1 MDLRFERCPD
11 FEAEI
16 TILTAEQGGRKSPL
30 FNGIRWDFGYAE
42 DPPGSEIYMI
52 HPLFMDDHGDPY
64 PFSQQIEGTLKAHMF
79 IVVREMAPY
88 HKARLAVGTEFQC
101 REASKTLANGRVT
114 RLIGLAQEL

>member
-16 TILTAEQGGRKSPL
+16 TILTAQQGGRKSPL
-30 FNGIRWDFGYAE
+30 FNGIRWDFGYLE
-42 DPPGSEIYMI
+42 DPPDSEIYMI
-52 HPLFMDDHGDPY
+52 HPLFIDDHGDPY

-79 IVVREMAPY
+79 IMVREIVPY

-101 REASKTLANGRVT
+101 REASKALANGRVT